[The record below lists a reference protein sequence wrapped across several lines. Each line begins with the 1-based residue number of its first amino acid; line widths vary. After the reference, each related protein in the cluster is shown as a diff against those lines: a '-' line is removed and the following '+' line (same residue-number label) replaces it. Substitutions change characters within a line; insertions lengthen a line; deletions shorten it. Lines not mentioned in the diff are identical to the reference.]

1 MEEIKHLLGKR
12 IKEIRKEKNISQ
24 ERLASL
30 INIEKRNLSNIENG
44 HVFPS
49 RTLGEIAVA
58 LNVEIQELFDFEHLK
73 EDLNYK
79 KQFINKSIEEFPEDK
94 INIIY
99 RVTRALK

>member
-1 MEEIKHLLGKR
+1 MKDIRKLLGKR
-12 IKEIRKEKNISQ
+12 IKELRKQKNLTQEDLAELAGVDSRNISHI
-24 ERLASL
+24 ECGDIFPTKTLLKLAESL
-30 INIEKRNLSNIENG
+30 NSDLS
-44 HVFPS
+44 
-49 RTLGEIAVA
+49 
-58 LNVEIQELFDFEHLK
+58 ELFDFEHLK